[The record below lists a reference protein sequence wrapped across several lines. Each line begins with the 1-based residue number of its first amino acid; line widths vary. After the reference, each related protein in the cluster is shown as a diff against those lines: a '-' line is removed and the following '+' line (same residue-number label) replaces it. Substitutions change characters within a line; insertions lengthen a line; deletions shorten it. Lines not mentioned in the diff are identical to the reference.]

1 LKSDRKPSL
10 VFFLIGTLLLSLNLV
25 RPFGLAIS
33 DWFFFTSMAL
43 AMIETIIVDKQNRA
57 LWFKNRFLWFAFLIL
72 LGGVLSLVNATNFKV
87 AIFEIIQQLYVI
99 TVFISLIWI
108 MVKRGHLKKIVFAL
122 ILSGVFAAGVA
133 SIDSLTGS
141 TLGATLSNTPGVQ
154 FWGRFAGPLGH
165 PNKLGYFLVITSI
178 LTLPFIRETK
188 AKGLRILYA
197 GMFLLQIY
205 GIYLSGSVTAFIG
218 FVLAFTA
225 LIFASFKKRT
235 APIKVFSGLIVII
248 LIVTSMGILS
258 GNSSV
263 LRVFQTVWDNIDRSI
278 NRVQLSTANSRM
290 VIYQEALEKISESP
304 FVGVGFDQ
312 ISTSGI
318 TNRLLDVHNVF
329 IQIWYVGGLLAF
341 IGLLGLYVWLGISA
355 VKILLQN
362 HLDIHPYLV
371 TALASVTAAVI
382 LMDQFQDALY
392 QREKWLVFGLFAA
405 YLWSIKRRA
414 K

>member
-1 LKSDRKPSL
+1 LKTDRKPSFI
-10 VFFLIGTLLLSLNLV
+10 FFLIGTLLLSLNLV
-25 RPFGLAIS
+25 RPFGLAVS

-43 AMIETIIVDKQNRA
+43 AMIETIIVDTQNRA

-72 LGGVLSLVNATNFKV
+72 LGGVVSLVNAQNYKV
-87 AIFEIIQQLYVI
+87 AIFEIVQQLYVV

-108 MVKRGHLKKIVFAL
+108 MVKRGHMKKIVFAL
-122 ILSGVFAAGVA
+122 ILSGVFAAGIA

-141 TLGATLSNTPGVQ
+141 RLGATLSNAPGVQ
-154 FWGRFAGPLGH
+154 FWGRYAGPLGH

-178 LTLPFIRETK
+178 LTLPIIRENK

-197 GMFLLQIY
+197 GLFLLQVF

-218 FVLAFTA
+218 FILAFIA

-235 APIKVFSGLIVII
+235 APIKVFTGLIVII
-248 LIVTSMGILS
+248 LVVTSMGILS

-290 VIYQEALEKISESP
+290 VIYQEALKKISESP
-304 FVGVGFDQ
+304 FIGVGFDQ

-341 IGLLGLYVWLGISA
+341 IGLLGLYIWLGISV
-355 VKILLQN
+355 VKILLQS
-362 HLDIHPYLV
+362 HLDSHPQLI

-392 QREKWLVFGLFAA
+392 QREKWLVFGLFSV
-405 YLWSIKRRA
+405 YLWSINRRA
-414 K
+414 R